1 MVIDVFAS
9 KDVKVNTPTTL
20 KGHSQLDAE
29 TVVRDRRNASKR
41 IHVERINGCAKTFK
55 IIKRQPYI
63 IARQRAWMARSWV
76 CFMLRNFRPSIVGI
90 INLPHMNENMF
101 TTLTLV
107 FIIIQMMKPTS
118 TDIIK

>member
-9 KDVKVNTPTTL
+9 KYVKVNTPTKL
-20 KGHSQLDAE
+20 KGHGQLDAE
-29 TVVRDRRNASKR
+29 TVVRDRRNASKI
-41 IHVERINGCAKTFK
+41 IHVERITGCAKTFK

-63 IARQRAWMARSWV
+63 ARKRAWVAISWV
-76 CFMLRNFRPSIVGI
+76 CFMLTNFRPSIVGI

-101 TTLTLV
+101 TTLTLA

-118 TDIIK
+118 NDIIK

>member
-1 MVIDVFAS
+1 MVIYVFAS
-9 KDVKVNTPTTL
+9 KDVNVNTPITL

-29 TVVRDRRNASKR
+29 TVVRDRRNASKIIHDHR
-41 IHVERINGCAKTFK
+41 IIGCAKTFT
-55 IIKRQPYI
+55 IIKRQPR
-63 IARQRAWMARSWV
+63 IARKRAWVARSRV
-76 CFMLRNFRPSIVGI
+76 CFMLTNFRPLIVGI

>member
-41 IHVERINGCAKTFK
+41 IQVERIIECAKTFK
-55 IIKRQPYI
+55 ILTRQPYI
-63 IARQRAWMARSWV
+63 ARKRAWVA
-76 CFMLRNFRPSIVGI
+76 C
-90 INLPHMNENMF
+90 
-101 TTLTLV
+101 
-107 FIIIQMMKPTS
+107 
-118 TDIIK
+118 